1 MNRNYKKLLALTDKV
16 IDLLE
21 ESEQIFLKEL
31 ETKNFDSRERQI
43 NKKKL
48 LALYDEISPEEPKK
62 KEAKI
67 NYEQNTIFIKD

>member
-1 MNRNYKKLLALTDKV
+1 MNRNYKKLLALADKV

-21 ESEQIFLKEL
+21 ESEQIFLKET
-31 ETKNFDSRERQI
+31 ETKNYDSKERQI

-62 KEAKI
+62 KEAII